1 MHAQASDDGA
11 AARETLRMALDMAQE
26 QWEELGS
33 MASRMRIQPPEMR
46 EAAPSLRIQR
56 WVNVAKY
63 SRYVV
68 SGGGGGWC
76 CCCHRTCRAEL
87 TCVCVFVR
95 VCLSGFSLWW

>member
-1 MHAQASDDGA
+1 MHTQASDDGA

-33 MASRMRIQPPEMR
+33 LASRMRIQPPEMR

-68 SGGGGGWC
+68 RGRGWSWSWW
-76 CCCHRTCRAEL
+76 CCHRTCRGEL
-87 TCVCVFVR
+87 TCVWVR
-95 VCLSGFSLWW
+95 ACLNGFSRWW